1 MHRLHRDGYGNT
13 RNITPRV
20 SCRNGVFRGRKRLL
34 LHHQCNRGGRP
45 GCASRLNVDP
55 AHSLPQQRS
64 AGRNLITVFFTV
76 NYLRAIFFA
85 AVRINTNASP
95 QPSLTTTP
103 RMSSCDCQGA
113 QKNHCKKALFQTH
126 ATSRPCMA
134 HVPARHQCRLHDAK
148 KKSLPDMQQAALRS
162 TFPAMR
168 KAFCANMGQ
177 PSLHFSP
184 CIDCDASVC
193 QPAPPSQ
200 CTHVTSRRRSFG
212 NGNRRRKRIRKRP
225 HKAAVSV
232 DTCDDRNQW
241 SSFSSSS
248 A

>member
-1 MHRLHRDGYGNT
+1 M
-13 RNITPRV
+13 
-20 SCRNGVFRGRKRLL
+20 FRGRKRLL

-76 NYLRAIFFA
+76 NYPRANFFA

-113 QKNHCKKALFQTH
+113 QKTTAKKHYSKLMQHRDRAWRT
-126 ATSRPCMA
+126 
-134 HVPARHQCRLHDAK
+134 CRRVINAVCTTQ

-168 KAFCANMGQ
+168 KAFCANMAQ
-177 PSLHFSP
+177 PSLRFSP

-200 CTHVTSRRRSFG
+200 CTHVTSRRPSFG